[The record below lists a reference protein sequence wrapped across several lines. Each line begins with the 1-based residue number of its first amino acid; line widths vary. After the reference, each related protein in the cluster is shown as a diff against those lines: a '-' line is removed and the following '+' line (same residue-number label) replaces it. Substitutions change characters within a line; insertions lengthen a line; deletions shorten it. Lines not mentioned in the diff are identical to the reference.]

1 MKRCIKCV
9 LPETYPEIKFDD
21 NGICNQCHS
30 YKSVEYK
37 GDAALQKLLDNTVSE
52 SEWDCLVPLS
62 GGRDSTY
69 TLHQLVRKYKKRVL
83 VYNYDNGFVEPIARE
98 NIQHIAETLG
108 VKVVY
113 RKSENDIQRQN
124 VKWVTKLNINKSPGH
139 VQAYLCSGC
148 RNGIW
153 GGAFSVARE
162 YKIPLIIFGESA
174 MESGGFK
181 DLLTPLFTPDTAEKL
196 KYMVR
201 LPLLTLQRKKIEKQ
215 LHEEFPLPP
224 SDSKIK
230 KINLFDYEEWNENTI
245 LTTIQDELSWQQKEG
260 QSSWRFDCQ
269 IHALVNAMVYN
280 LLGMTEKDEL
290 YSKMIR
296 EGTLTRDEALQ
307 KVTRS
312 EEEIST
318 ELQIAKK
325 VLDRLQLDLPEKE
338 KIIRFCNGLPKL
350 KNTWVA

>member
-1 MKRCIKCV
+1 MKRCTKCV
-9 LPETYPEIKFDD
+9 LPETYPEIVFDS

-30 YKSVEYK
+30 YQPVEYK
-37 GDAALQKLLDNTVSE
+37 GDAALQQLLDDTKSD

-62 GGRDSTY
+62 GGRDSTF

-83 VYNYDNGFVEPIARE
+83 VYNYDNGFVEPIARK
-98 NIQHIAETLG
+98 NIQHIADTLG

-113 RKSENDIQRQN
+113 RQSASDIQCQN
-124 VKWVTKLNINKSPGH
+124 VKWLTKLNVRKSPGH

-153 GGAFSVARE
+153 GGAYAVAEE
-162 YKIPLIIFGESA
+162 YNIPLIIFGESA

-181 DLLTPLFTPDTAEKL
+181 ELLTPLFTPNTAEKL
-196 KYMVR
+196 KFMVR
-201 LPLLTLQRKKIEKQ
+201 FPLVTLQRKKIEQQ
-215 LHEEFPLPP
+215 LNEEFPLPP
-224 SDSKIK
+224 ADSKIK
-230 KINLFDYEEWNENTI
+230 KINLFDFEEWNENTI
-245 LTTIQDELSWQQKEG
+245 LATIQDELSWQQKEG

-296 EGTLTRDEALQ
+296 EGTITRDEALQ
-307 KVTRS
+307 KITRS
-312 EEEIST
+312 QQEIDT
-318 ELQIAKK
+318 ELEIAGK
-325 VLDRLQLDLPEKE
+325 VLDRLQLDVSEKE
-338 KIIRFCNGLPKL
+338 KIVRFCSGRPKL
-350 KNTWVA
+350 KNTW